1 MITMHP
7 AEYFVLSYVEP
18 YGLSS
23 KDIAV
28 CLGISIDVVE
38 AFLRQEID
46 LTAEMAVRIALAFD
60 RSAES
65 WMNMQASHN
74 LERAKRDVNP
84 ASVRPFVFPGESA
97 A

>member
-1 MITMHP
+1 MHP

-18 YGLSS
+18 YGLSTADVAS
-23 KDIAV
+23 
-28 CLGISIDVVE
+28 CLGMPLDVVD
-38 AFLRQEID
+38 AFVRQEAD

-65 WMNMQASHN
+65 WMNMQASHS
-74 LERAKRDVNP
+74 LERAKREVNP
-84 ASVRPFVFPGESA
+84 ASVRPFVFPDKSA